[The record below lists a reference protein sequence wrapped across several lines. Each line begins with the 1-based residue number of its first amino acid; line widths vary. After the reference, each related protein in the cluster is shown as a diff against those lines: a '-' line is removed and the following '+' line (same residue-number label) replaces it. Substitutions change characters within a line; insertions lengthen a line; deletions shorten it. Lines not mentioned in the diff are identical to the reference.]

1 MASKKIIN
9 TVFEFICLLA
19 FLGGVV
25 GVIVSPFRAFIG
37 FIVAGVFFTCVIAVM
52 PLGAIIA
59 VKLALRSYKKIQAK
73 YKKIQAKRKKE
84 RKKAIK
90 QHYST
95 PDKIESGTDS
105 PIDLLT
111 KKAIDGNEMARDLID
126 TYAEL
131 EATASKNNESI
142 EALRGEFM
150 QSFKAMDELLTVH
163 DDMKANPTAYAD
175 PHELD
180 EVILKS
186 EASLKESIL
195 DKTQSITAKNVVK
208 AKANAAYLT
217 HR

>member
-1 MASKKIIN
+1 MDPNKMLTVVFKICEITVLLTLLVKIIN
-9 TVFEFICLLA
+9 V
-19 FLGGVV
+19 LGRHR
-25 GVIVSPFRAFIG
+25 VIMDVM
-37 FIVAGVFFTCVIAVM
+37 FFTIVIAAM
-52 PLGAIIA
+52 SFGAIIA
-59 VKLALRSYKKIQAK
+59 VKLALRSYKKR
-73 YKKIQAKRKKE
+73 QAKRKKE
-84 RKKAIK
+84 QAEREKAVK

-95 PDKIESGTDS
+95 PDKIESVTDS

-131 EATASKNNESI
+131 EATASKNDESI

-150 QSFKAMDELLTVH
+150 QPFKAMDELLTVH

-175 PHELD
+175 PHALD

-195 DKTQSITAKNVVK
+195 DKTQSITAKNVVR